1 MAPAIPCGRAGAS
14 GIGNSPAKMTEYKD
28 IAEQTVV
35 VVLAAGQ
42 GKRMGGNAAK
52 VCFEIDGVPAIN
64 RLITTFRKQGFN
76 NFLVVIGARA
86 EQVLDTVNK
95 EHPGLMFVYQS
106 PQLGTGH
113 AAKIAAQSL
122 QRVGH
127 TGGVLVTM
135 GDKFIEEAAIETL
148 VRGFVEQ
155 HADMVL
161 LTIPKTPATESSRLG
176 QRPSRSGTGGRVL
189 LDDAGQAIDIIEQ
202 PDLTRQAIIDELN
215 PCLRRGKSNKIAS
228 LEILKVVN
236 KYISSPEK
244 QDAAIAKLL
253 ELARTAGH
261 ITKRRLERVLRSEQL
276 RIRHSE
282 FDIRNSGAACTAI
295 NPSLYLF
302 KADAFYQG
310 VEMIDNDNAQREYY
324 LTDIV
329 RHLAKV
335 VDTQGTA
342 RFRTRTV
349 PIDNPEW
356 IQGFNSP
363 DELLAIQD
371 YVRRKKPAKEKVVV
385 ASGKPLLKPSQYCA
399 VAQWISKIDGNK
411 PGLQRWLTT
420 IYGQHKDLHEHKRTD
435 LLNVLAC
442 YGKRF
447 GFEEKVCIVRAPGRV
462 NLMGR
467 HVDHQGGC
475 TNVLAIDRETI
486 AVAGIRADNNI
497 VAVNTEPRKFKPV
510 RFNISE
516 LIGQFTWT
524 DWANFVN
531 SDWVKNMLRTT
542 AGDWGNYIKAPVL
555 RLQHQYKDI
564 KIRGLN
570 LAVTGNVPIAAGLS
584 SSSTIVVAA
593 LQAAIALN
601 NLELTSR
608 QLIDLCGQGEWFVGS
623 RGGAGDH
630 AAIYLGQRGKITRV
644 GYLPFRVEKSV
655 DAPQDYQVIIADSHV
670 KAAKS
675 GQAQDM
681 FNARVASYH
690 LGLAVLKSAFGG
702 SRLKNR
708 LEYVR
713 DLDPQRLG
721 CTTSDVYRLLLQV
734 PQFMSRKDL
743 KKILSSEHKELM
755 EASFASHSDPGF
767 YKVRGVLLFGAAEVI
782 RSRIC
787 LDYLEA
793 GQIEQFGNLMK
804 ISHDGDRVSRP
815 DHKGNYRPV
824 EDYCDDRRFE
834 ELITDLASEDPD
846 RVLKAQLHMQPG
858 SYACSTPQIDQ
869 MVDIACSIP
878 GVAGAQIAGA
888 GLGGCI
894 MILSRKDAVHAVI
907 EALISRYYKPNRLK
921 PAVIPCITVEGA
933 GLAQF

>member
-1 MAPAIPCGRAGAS
+1 
-14 GIGNSPAKMTEYKD
+14 MTEYKD

-95 EHPGLMFVYQS
+95 EHPGLTFVYQS

-127 TGGVLVTM
+127 TGSVLVTM

-161 LTIPKTPATESSRLG
+161 LTIPIVA
-176 QRPSRSGTGGRVL
+176 RPSWPCFHGLEARATGSGGRVL
-189 LDDAGQAIDIIEQ
+189 LDDTGQAIDIIEQ
-202 PDLTRQAIIDELN
+202 PDLTRQAIIDEL
-215 PCLRRGKSNKIAS
+215 RQKIAKS
-228 LEILKVVN
+228 RKITGSEILKIVN
-236 KYISSPEK
+236 QHIPSPEK

-371 YVRRKKPAKEKVVV
+371 YVRRKKLAPAEAGV
-385 ASGKPLLKPSQYCA
+385 ASGKPHLKPNQYCS
-399 VAQWISKIDGNK
+399 VSQWINKIERD
-411 PGLQRWLTT
+411 PPALRRWLVT
-420 IYGQHKDLHEHKRTD
+420 IYGRHTELHEEKRKDLIS
-435 LLNVLAC
+435 VLAC

-447 GFEEKVCIVRAPGRV
+447 GFQEKVCIVRAPGRV

-497 VAVNTEPRKFKPV
+497 AAVNTEPRKFKPV

-584 SSSTIVVAA
+584 SSSTIVVAT

-675 GQAQDM
+675 GQARDM

-755 EASFASHSDPGF
+755 EASFASHSDPGY

-894 MILSRKDAVHAVI
+894 MILLRKDAVHAVI
-907 EALISRYYKPNRLK
+907 ETLISRYYKPNRLK

>member
-1 MAPAIPCGRAGAS
+1 MQQI
-14 GIGNSPAKMTEYKD
+14 TEYRD
-28 IAEQTVV
+28 ILGQTIVV
-35 VVLAAGQ
+35 ILAAGQ
-42 GKRMGGNAAK
+42 GKRMGSNAAK

-64 RLITTFRKQGFN
+64 RLITTFKKQGFSK
-76 NFLVVIGARA
+76 FLVVIGARA

-95 EHPGLMFVYQS
+95 EHPGQMFVYQS

-113 AAKIAAQSL
+113 AAKIAAQALHSI
-122 QRVGH
+122 GH
-127 TGGVLVTM
+127 TGNVLVTM

-161 LTIPKTPATESSRLG
+161 LTIPQTPATPASSVED
-176 QRPSRSGTGGRVL
+176 RSGGSGGRVL

-202 PDLTRQAIIDELN
+202 PDLARQAIIDELN
-215 PCLRRGKSNKIAS
+215 ICLRRGKSGKIAGS
-228 LEILKVVN
+228 EIRNIVN
-236 KYISSPEK
+236 RYTAGPEK
-244 QDAAIAKLL
+244 EDAIIVRLL
-253 ELARTAGH
+253 ELARTSRH
-261 ITKRRLERVLRSEQL
+261 VTKRQLERVLRSEQL
-276 RIRHSE
+276 RIRHPR
-282 FDIRNSGAACTAI
+282 FNIRNSSTACTAI

-302 KADAFYQG
+302 RADAFYQG
-310 VEMIDNDNAQREYY
+310 VAMLDNDNAQQEYY

-329 RHLAKV
+329 RHLAAIR
-335 VDTQGTA
+335 DTQGKT

-349 PIDNPEW
+349 PIDNPDW

-371 YVRRKKPAKEKVVV
+371 YVRRRKIAPAEAEV
-385 ASGKPLLKPSQYCA
+385 ASGKPQLKPSQYCS
-399 VAQWISKIDGNK
+399 VSQWINK
-411 PGLQRWLTT
+411 VKQDRPTLRRWLIT
-420 IYGQHKDLHEHKRTD
+420 IYGQHTELHQEKRKDLIS
-435 LLNVLAC
+435 LLTY

-447 GFEEKVCIVRAPGRV
+447 GFQEKVCIVRAPGRV

-475 TNVLAIDRETI
+475 TNVLAIDRETV

-497 VAVNTEPRKFKPV
+497 VAVNTEPDKFKPV

-524 DWANFVN
+524 DWANFIN
-531 SDWVKNMLRTT
+531 SDWVRNMLRTT
-542 AGDWGNYIKAPVL
+542 AGDWGNYIKAPML

-584 SSSTIVVAA
+584 SSSTIVVAT

-608 QLIDLCGQGEWFVGS
+608 QFIDLCGQGEWFVGS

-655 DAPQDYQVIIADSHV
+655 DAPPDYQVIIADSHI

-675 GQAQDM
+675 GQARDM

-690 LGLAVLKSAFGG
+690 LGLAVLKQRCP
-702 SRLKNR
+702 RLKER

-734 PQFMSRKDL
+734 PQFMSRKDF
-743 KKILSSEHKELM
+743 KKILSLPPRHPTRVGAAGSEYKELM
-755 EASFASHSDPGF
+755 ETSFASHSDPGF
-767 YKVRGVLLFGAAEVI
+767 YRVRGVLLFGAAEVI

-793 GQIEQFGNLMK
+793 GQIKRFGNLMN
-804 ISHDGDRVSRP
+804 ISHDGDRVSTP
-815 DHKGNYRPV
+815 DRKGNYREV
-824 EDYCDDRRFE
+824 EDYCDDRHFK

-858 SYACSTPQIDQ
+858 SYACSTPPIDQ
-869 MVDIACSIP
+869 MVDIACSIT

-894 MILSRKDAVHAVI
+894 MILSRKDAVQAVI

>member
-1 MAPAIPCGRAGAS
+1 
-14 GIGNSPAKMTEYKD
+14 MTEYESITD
-28 IAEQTVV
+28 QTVV
-35 VVLAAGQ
+35 VILAAGQ

-127 TGGVLVTM
+127 TGSVLVTM
-135 GDKFIEEAAIETL
+135 GDKFIEEAAIKTL

-161 LTIPKTPATESSRLG
+161 LTIPIVA
-176 QRPSRSGTGGRVL
+176 RPSWPCFHGLAARATGSGGRVL
-189 LDDAGQAIDIIEQ
+189 LDDTGQAIDIIEQ
-202 PDLTRQAIIDELN
+202 PDLTRQAIIDEL
-215 PCLRRGKSNKIAS
+215 RQKIAKS
-228 LEILKVVN
+228 RKITGSEILKIVN
-236 KYISSPEK
+236 QHIPSPEK

-310 VEMIDNDNAQREYY
+310 VEMIDNNNAQREYY

-371 YVRRKKPAKEKVVV
+371 YVRRKKLAPAEAGV
-385 ASGKPLLKPSQYCA
+385 ASGKPHLKPSQYCS
-399 VAQWISKIDGNK
+399 VSQWINKIERDK
-411 PGLQRWLTT
+411 PALRAWLRN
-420 IYGQHKDLHEHKRTD
+420 IYGQHAELHEEKRKDLIS
-435 LLNVLAC
+435 VLAC

-447 GFEEKVCIVRAPGRV
+447 GFQEKVCIVRAPGRV

-497 VAVNTEPRKFKPV
+497 AAVNTEPRKFKPV

-516 LIGQFTWT
+516 VIGQFTWT

-555 RLQHQYKDI
+555 RVQHQYKDI

-584 SSSTIVVAA
+584 SSSTIVVAT

-675 GQAQDM
+675 GQARDM

-702 SRLKNR
+702 PRLKNR

-834 ELITDLASEDPD
+834 ELITDLASEDPN

>member
-1 MAPAIPCGRAGAS
+1 
-14 GIGNSPAKMTEYKD
+14 MTEYKD
-28 IAEQTVV
+28 IVEQTVV

-127 TGGVLVTM
+127 TGSVLVTM
-135 GDKFIEEAAIETL
+135 GDKFIEEAAIKTL

-161 LTIPKTPATESSRLG
+161 LTIPIVA
-176 QRPSRSGTGGRVL
+176 RPSWPCFHGLEARATGSGGRVL
-189 LDDAGQAIDIIEQ
+189 LDDTGQAIDIIEQ
-202 PDLTRQAIIDELN
+202 PDLTRQAIIDEL
-215 PCLRRGKSNKIAS
+215 RQKIAKS
-228 LEILKVVN
+228 RKITGSEILKIVN
-236 KYISSPEK
+236 QHIPSPEK

-310 VEMIDNDNAQREYY
+310 VEMIDNNNAQREYY

-342 RFRTRTV
+342 KFRTRTV

-371 YVRRKKPAKEKVVV
+371 YVRRKKLAPAEAEV
-385 ASGKPLLKPSQYCA
+385 ASGKPHLKPNQYCS
-399 VAQWISKIDGNK
+399 VSQWINKIERDK
-411 PGLQRWLTT
+411 PALRAWLRN
-420 IYGQHKDLHEHKRTD
+420 IYGQHAELHEEKRKDLIS
-435 LLNVLAC
+435 VLAC

-497 VAVNTEPRKFKPV
+497 AAVNTEPRKFKPV

-584 SSSTIVVAA
+584 SSSTIVVAT

-675 GQAQDM
+675 GQARDM

-894 MILSRKDAVHAVI
+894 MILSRKDAVYAVI
-907 EALISRYYKPNRLK
+907 ETLISRYYKPNRLK

>member
-1 MAPAIPCGRAGAS
+1 
-14 GIGNSPAKMTEYKD
+14 MTEYESITD
-28 IAEQTVV
+28 QTVV
-35 VVLAAGQ
+35 VILAAGQ

-127 TGGVLVTM
+127 TGSVLVTM

-161 LTIPKTPATESSRLG
+161 LTIPIVA
-176 QRPSRSGTGGRVL
+176 RPSWPCFHGLAARATGSGGRVL
-189 LDDAGQAIDIIEQ
+189 LDDTGQAIDIIEQ
-202 PDLTRQAIIDELN
+202 PDLTRQAIIDEL
-215 PCLRRGKSNKIAS
+215 RQKIAKS
-228 LEILKVVN
+228 RKITGSEILKIVN
-236 KYISSPEK
+236 QHIPSPEK

-310 VEMIDNDNAQREYY
+310 VEMIDNNNAQREYY

-371 YVRRKKPAKEKVVV
+371 YVRRKKLAPAEAGV
-385 ASGKPLLKPSQYCA
+385 ASGKPHLKPSQYCS
-399 VAQWISKIDGNK
+399 VSQWINKIERDK
-411 PGLQRWLTT
+411 PALRAWLRN
-420 IYGQHKDLHEHKRTD
+420 IYGQHAELHEEKRKDLIS
-435 LLNVLAC
+435 VLAC

-447 GFEEKVCIVRAPGRV
+447 GFQEKVCIVRAPGRV

-497 VAVNTEPRKFKPV
+497 AAVNTEPRKFKPV

-516 LIGQFTWT
+516 VIGQFTWT

-555 RLQHQYKDI
+555 RVQHQYKDI

-584 SSSTIVVAA
+584 SSSTIVVAT

-675 GQAQDM
+675 GQARDM

-702 SRLKNR
+702 PRLKNR

-834 ELITDLASEDPD
+834 ELITDLASEDPN